1 MPVETKNLKSV
12 LENPHIALEK
22 VENEIQLGRI
32 AGPFQYS
39 PISNLRCSP
48 IGVIPKKTSGWRLIT
63 HLSYPTFGSVNDF
76 IDEKFTSVQ
85 YSLFD
90 NAVSIVR
97 NLGKGALIRKKDIK
111 SAFRL
116 LPIYPGDFDLLGF
129 KIGSNYYIDKCLPM
143 GCSISCS
150 TFEHFSTFIHWL
162 VSQEHGS
169 QNLDHYLDDFFFAGE
184 SNTDNCKRLMKTFDH
199 VCERLG
205 VPIAKEKTEG
215 PMTKMEYLGLTLD
228 TIEMWVKI
236 PDNKV
241 QELLKQINLIAFSK
255 KVTLKQLQSL
265 CGILAFCSRALP
277 AGRTFSRRLY
287 MATAKA

>member
-1 MPVETKNLKSV
+1 
-12 LENPHIALEK
+12 
-22 VENEIQLGRI
+22 
-32 AGPFQYS
+32 
-39 PISNLRCSP
+39 
-48 IGVIPKKTSGWRLIT
+48 
-63 HLSYPTFGSVNDF
+63 
-76 IDEKFTSVQ
+76 
-85 YSLFD
+85 
-90 NAVSIVR
+90 
-97 NLGKGALIRKKDIK
+97 
-111 SAFRL
+111 
-116 LPIYPGDFDLLGF
+116 
-129 KIGSNYYIDKCLPM
+129 M

-169 QNLDHYLDDFFFAGE
+169 QNSDHYLDDFFFAGH
-184 SNTDNCKRLMKTFDH
+184 CKRLMKTFDR

-241 QELLKQINLIAFSK
+241 QELLKQINLIAYSK

-277 AGRTFSRRLY
+277 DRRTFSRRLY
-287 MATAKA
+287 MATSKASKPYHYIRVLRNMFVDLMVWKLFFENFNGVFYILNKDWVSNVDLQLFTDSAGGGSTPLTCQNGCGVFFLWENGVIFNGQRNGIIQIF

>member
-1 MPVETKNLKSV
+1 LPAETKKLKSV

-22 VENEIQLGRI
+22 VENEIQIGRI

-76 IDEKFTSVQ
+76 IGEKFTSVQ

-90 NAVSIVR
+90 NVVSIVR
-97 NLGKGALIRKKDIK
+97 NLGKGALIGKKDIK
-111 SAFRL
+111 SAFRIL
-116 LPIYPGDFDLLGF
+116 PGDFDLLGF

-150 TFEHFSTFIHWL
+150 TFEHFSTFIYWL
-162 VSQEHGS
+162 VSLRHGS

-199 VCERLG
+199 VCARLV

-215 PMTKMEYLGLTLD
+215 PMK
-228 TIEMWVKI
+228 
-236 PDNKV
+236 N
-241 QELLKQINLIAFSK
+241 A
-255 KVTLKQLQSL
+255 
-265 CGILAFCSRALP
+265 
-277 AGRTFSRRLY
+277 
-287 MATAKA
+287 